1 MEISNKIYD
10 ILKWAIVIVS
20 PALITLIT
28 TLGELYGFES
38 AVICGTISAITVF
51 AGAVL
56 QISSATYKAKTNNA
70 SESTQ

>member
-1 MEISNKIYD
+1 MTDKMYD
-10 ILKWAIVIVS
+10 ILKWIIVIVS

-38 AVICGTISAITVF
+38 AVICGTISALTVF

-56 QISSATYKAKTNNA
+56 QISSSKYKAKNTT
-70 SESTQ
+70 SGTDTQ

>member
-1 MEISNKIYD
+1 MEMSNKVYD
-10 ILKWAIVIVS
+10 ILKWVIVIVS

-56 QISSATYKAKTNNA
+56 QISSATYKAKSGTD
-70 SESTQ
+70 TQ

>member
-1 MEISNKIYD
+1 MTDKMYD
-10 ILKWAIVIVS
+10 ILKWIIVIVS

-38 AVICGTISAITVF
+38 AVICGTISALTVF

-56 QISSATYKAKTNNA
+56 QISSANYKKTQ
-70 SESTQ
+70 TQTEQETK

>member
-1 MEISNKIYD
+1 MEISNKVYD
-10 ILKWAIVIVS
+10 ILKWIIVIVS

-56 QISSATYKAKTNNA
+56 QISSATYKAKNKA
-70 SESTQ
+70 ESDQ

>member
-1 MEISNKIYD
+1 MEMNNKVYD
-10 ILKWAIVIVS
+10 ILKWVIIIVS

-38 AVICGTISAITVF
+38 AVICGTISALTVF

-56 QISSATYKAKTNNA
+56 QISSATYKAKQNN
-70 SESTQ
+70 EVK

>member
-1 MEISNKIYD
+1 MEISNKVYD
-10 ILKWAIVIVS
+10 ILKWVIVIVS

-56 QISSATYKAKTNNA
+56 QISSATYKAKTNA
-70 SESTQ
+70 SESSQ

>member
-1 MEISNKIYD
+1 MKMNNKVYD
-10 ILKWAIVIVS
+10 ILKWIIVIVS

-38 AVICGTISAITVF
+38 AVICGTISALTVF

-56 QISSATYKAKTNNA
+56 QISSATYKAKQNN
-70 SESTQ
+70 EVK